1 MKGKCR
7 TIALT
12 ICLFVVFAA
21 NAQDTT
27 RILKLPKGKIALQLG
42 FNCAKS
48 QFGLSFCSLPRD
60 FDTLQTFRSYGD
72 MTLGAFYALLRS
84 RGLDCQ
90 LYPNALKTIW
100 VTALPKTPRPQ
111 KSKTQKPNLHKEFNI
126 EVSDEQGNPLS
137 NVSVQNI
144 DTPQTMQTDTN
155 GHLFMTTNT
164 GHLDLRLT
172 YVNRDPVRKFLHKE
186 GEVKIVMSPRPSPL
200 DEVFVDYAAGSTP
213 RTSTSG
219 RDKINGTHLFTI
231 SGGTPQT
238 VLEGQV
244 AGLLVTQTSG
254 IPGNSVYLTIRGQS
268 SILNGSDALY
278 IVDGIPFA
286 PGNQSLNNISSA
298 NSAASL
304 SAFSFIN
311 MGDIES
317 IEVLKDA
324 DATAIYG
331 SRGANG
337 VILIT
342 TKKWKGSQPRLD
354 FQYSSGLSNVS
365 RQPALMDTKA
375 YLTLRNEA
383 FQNDTIPSNPA
394 NAQDLIY
401 LPANRSTD
409 WGKWLIGA
417 PAHTNELQL
426 SLSGGHPRDNYLV
439 GLNSSRETNVFP
451 THPEHSLIN
460 TFFNANHRNHDG
472 RLELHVSGMFG
483 WDQNHQFLAPDP
495 TGFQFAAPNAPPPI
509 DSAGNLVWSV
519 HGLGYQN
526 PWSVLGAPYHA
537 SSYNLLTSAAIDY
550 HLYSFLSL
558 KGIIGA
564 NRVQTKEFADD
575 PVKFQQPSPLDTI
588 RTYTARTQYTST
600 NIEPQI
606 DFHDT
611 IGQLRLNCLGGV
623 SWQTQTDTMH
633 SLTLGIP
640 IAGTP
645 PTIDSQ
651 SMRNRYTAYFA
662 RLYGIWKDKYVLDL
676 TGRRDGSNRFGPK
689 EQFGNFGAVG
699 AAWIFSGEKLLLNGI
714 PWLSFGKLRA
724 TYGITGNDQIG
735 DHAPQTWSPT
745 AIQPFHVISG
755 FYSKSQIQG
764 GPAWEKTRKQEV
776 SLDLGFLR
784 DRFLFNVTW
793 YRHRSSN
800 MLIADQTATTA
811 SLAVF
816 QSEPV
821 ILENRGWEFTLFAK
835 AIEHKH
841 FGWTISMNWSVP
853 ESKLISFPGLSA
865 SIYNN
870 SLFLGKSI
878 NTEEGF
884 LYTGVNPQTGLFQF
898 KSQDHNT
905 STPAYSDRQL
915 TGKLD
920 ATSFGGIDNLL
931 RWRHFQFDMLIDA
944 RVQTGVNYLATL
956 FTNDPPGAT
965 LLGLTSNVPRSL
977 ENRWRKTGDLASFQK
992 ATTSDSTAA
1001 GNALTLY
1008 TQSSALLTKATFIRM
1023 RKLSLSYQ
1031 LPAKIAGRYHL
1042 SSVSFFVNA
1051 QNLFTITPYKDVDPE
1066 IQSALTL
1073 PTLRTVETGIH
1084 LSL

>member
-1 MKGKCR
+1 M
-7 TIALT
+7 LT

-27 RILKLPKGKIALQLG
+27 RVLRLPKGKVTLQQG
-42 FNCAKS
+42 FDCAKT
-48 QFGLSFCSLPRD
+48 QLGLSFCFPPNS

-72 MTLGAFYALLRS
+72 MTLGAFYALLKK
-84 RGLDCQ
+84 RGLDYQ
-90 LYPNALKTIW
+90 LFPNSPNTISVKT
-100 VTALPKTPRPQ
+100 LPKTSKPQ
-111 KSKTQKPNLHKEFNI
+111 KEKTQKPNLHKEINL
-126 EVSDEQGNPLS
+126 EVSDEQGNPLP
-137 NVSVQNI
+137 NVTVENI
-144 DTPQTMQTDTN
+144 ETPQKMQTDTN

-172 YVNRDPVRKFLHKE
+172 YVGRETIRTFLHKE
-186 GEVKIVMSPRPSPL
+186 GEVKIILSPRPRPL
-200 DEVFVDYAAGSTP
+200 DEVFVDGYAAGTP
-213 RTSTSG
+213 RTTTSD
-219 RDKINGTHLFTI
+219 RDKISGAHLFTI
-231 SGGTPQT
+231 STGTPQT

-254 IPGNSVYLTIRGQS
+254 IPGGSVYLTIRGQS

-278 IVDGIPFA
+278 VVDGIPFA

-304 SAFSFIN
+304 SPFSFIN

-342 TKKWKGSQPRLD
+342 TKKWKGSQPKLD
-354 FQYSSGLSNVS
+354 FQYSSGFSEVS
-365 RQPALMDTKA
+365 RRPALMNTTQ
-375 YLTLRNEA
+375 YLALRNEA
-383 FQNDTIPSNPA
+383 FQNDSITATPG
-394 NAQDLIY
+394 NAQDLFY

-409 WGKWLIGA
+409 WGRWLIGA
-417 PAHTNELQL
+417 HAHTNELQL

-439 GLNSSRETNVFP
+439 GLNSSREADVFP
-451 THPEHSLIN
+451 TQPEHSLIN

-472 RLELHVSGMFG
+472 RFELHISGMFA
-483 WDQNHQFLAPDP
+483 WDQNHQFLTPDP
-495 TGFQFAAPNAPPPI
+495 TELQFAAPNAPQPI
-509 DSAGNLVWSV
+509 DSTGNLVWSV
-519 HGLGYQN
+519 HGLGYLN
-526 PWSVLGAPYHA
+526 PWSILGQPYHA
-537 SSYNLLTSAAIDY
+537 SSYNFLTSAAIDY
-550 HLYSFLSL
+550 WLYSFLSF

-564 NRVQTKEFADD
+564 NQVQTKEFADD
-575 PVKFQQPSPLDTI
+575 PVKFQQPSPFDTTG
-588 RTYTARTQYTST
+588 TYMAKTQYTST

-611 IGQLRLNCLGGV
+611 IGRLRLNFLGGV

-633 SLTLGIP
+633 SLTLGVP
-640 IAGTP
+640 IAGFP

-662 RLYGIWKDKYVLDL
+662 RFYGIWKDKYVLDL
-676 TGRRDGSNRFGPK
+676 TGRRDGTNRFHPK

-699 AAWIFSGEKLLLNGI
+699 AAWIFSGEKLIQNDL

-735 DHAPQTWSPT
+735 DHAVQTWSPL
-745 AIQPFHVISG
+745 AVQPFHVISG

-764 GPAWEKTRKQEV
+764 GPAWEKIRKQEV
-776 SLDLGFLR
+776 SLDLGFLG

-793 YRHRSSN
+793 YQHRSSN
-800 MLIADQTATTA
+800 MLIANQTAPA
-811 SLAVF
+811 GSPAVF

-821 ILENRGWEFTLFAK
+821 ILENKGWEFTLFAK
-835 AIEHKH
+835 AIEQKH
-841 FGWTISMNWSVP
+841 FGWTISLNWSLP
-853 ESKLISFPGLSA
+853 QSKLISFPGLST
-865 SIYNN
+865 SIYTN
-870 SLFLGKSI
+870 SLFQGKSI
-878 NTEEGF
+878 NSEPGYV
-884 LYTGVNPQTGLFQF
+884 YTGVNPQTGLYQFQ
-898 KSQDHNT
+898 SQDHNT
-905 STPAYSDRQL
+905 STPAYSNRKVN
-915 TGKLD
+915 GKLD
-920 ATSFGGIDNLL
+920 VTSFGGVDNML
-931 RWRHFQFDMLIDA
+931 RWRHFQLDMLVDA
-944 RVQTGVNYLATL
+944 RVQTGVNYLAAL
-956 FTNDPPGAT
+956 FTYHPPGST
-965 LLGLTSNVPRSL
+965 VFGLTSNAPRSL
-977 ENRWRKTGDLASFQK
+977 ENRWRNPGDIASFEK
-992 ATTSDSTAA
+992 ATTSGNTAA

-1008 TQSSALLTKATFIRM
+1008 TQSSALLTKASFVRM

-1031 LPAKIAGRYHL
+1031 LPPKIAGRFHL
-1042 SSVSFFVNA
+1042 SSASFFVNA